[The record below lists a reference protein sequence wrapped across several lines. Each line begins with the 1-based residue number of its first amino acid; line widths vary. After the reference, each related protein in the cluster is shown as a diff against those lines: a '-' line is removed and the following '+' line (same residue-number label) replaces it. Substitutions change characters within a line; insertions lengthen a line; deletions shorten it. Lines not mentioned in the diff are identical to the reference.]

1 MSAIMSDVKT
11 KSASGKSTAPR
22 TPARDTFTVRD
33 LNRQPQ
39 VVLSAA
45 RKLGRVHIQGRSGE
59 RFLIQPEPS
68 AQAEPSTREHFRARL
83 RELHD
88 LMGRKGSTGFTA
100 GGWKTISEAIAG
112 ER

>member
-1 MSAIMSDVKT
+1 MSDMKVKLAST
-11 KSASGKSTAPR
+11 KSAEPKAPV
-22 TPARDTFTVRD
+22 RDTFTVRD

-39 VVLSAA
+39 TVLSAA

-68 AQAEPSTREHFRARL
+68 ATTEPSTREDFLARI
-83 RELHD
+83 RKLHD
-88 LMGRKGSTGFTA
+88 EMGKAGSTGFTA
-100 GGWKTISEAIAG
+100 SGWKTISAAIAG